1 LSLGSAAKRVYSDQ
15 PSAPKVDT
23 NRIKSRKKLAAGFG
37 PKPNPL
43 SRGFPPS
50 KPVWSAGCIAHVC
63 GRREERERAMA
74 NHKKTALARHS
85 ALVVVASFASPPA
98 FLLLLPSPPFY
109 RCQRNW
115 LKSLKA
121 LVRNV
126 HDRVRFPKKL
136 LAPGR

>member
-1 LSLGSAAKRVYSDQ
+1 LGSAAKRVYSDQ

-74 NHKKTALARHS
+74 NHKKQHLQGT
-85 ALVVVASFASPPA
+85 P
-98 FLLLLPSPPFY
+98 LLLLLLRSRRPLLFSFSCPPLPSIDA
-109 RCQRNW
+109 NETG
-115 LKSLKA
+115 LK
-121 LVRNV
+121 V
-126 HDRVRFPKKL
+126 
-136 LAPGR
+136 